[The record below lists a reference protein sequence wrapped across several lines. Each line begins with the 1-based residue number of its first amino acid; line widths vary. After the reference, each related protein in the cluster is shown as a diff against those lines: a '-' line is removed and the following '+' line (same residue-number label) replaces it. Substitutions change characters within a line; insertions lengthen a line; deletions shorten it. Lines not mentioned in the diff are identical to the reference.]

1 MNTKMLINFLF
12 LVCGLFLTHSAAAQE
27 IRKNEKGETIIV
39 NPDGSWRY
47 FNKEAGGGNYPVY
60 TGTVSPMDNPV
71 LLTEEDAR
79 KIANRRALLAKEAT
93 SLAHSR
99 AEKAEEQRA
108 KLENDLQKTTEIEGE
123 KGDVTQQLNLRL
135 GAARRTELEAK
146 KEAQM
151 ADQELAEAEN
161 LTRKGSI
168 LQEFKKVQTSRAS
181 AINLPKSDG
190 FSADFLTAMTP
201 QAPYYADLFNNSQ
214 SPRVIPIKSC
224 RYTFEGVDAK
234 TNRVRRDLEPQPL
247 FTYTDEKLRM
257 FLKDKEYL
265 RCQGFLSAVD
275 GGFRVLTLEFTF
287 ASPNAR
293 EAYGFIEKGSML
305 GIKLLDGNFVNLTSG
320 AMDRGSY
327 DTKNGLLT
335 YRVQYPI
342 DYALLPFLQRSEVD
356 KVRVFWS
363 SGYEEYEVY
372 NLDFFT
378 RQIACLDH

>member
-1 MNTKMLINFLF
+1 MSGILF
-12 LVCGLFLTHSAAAQE
+12 PNMISAQE
-27 IRKNEKGETIIV
+27 IRKNENGETIIV
-39 NPDGSWRY
+39 SPDGTWRY

-60 TGTVSPMDNPV
+60 TGNVSPMDNPV

-79 KIANRRALLAKEAT
+79 KIANRRALLAKEAN

-99 AEKAEEQRA
+99 AEKAAEQRT
-108 KLENDLQKTTEIEGE
+108 KLEGDLEKTTATEGE
-123 KGDVTQQLNLRL
+123 KGDVVQQLNLRL
-135 GAARRTELEAK
+135 GAAKRTELEAQ

-151 ADQELAEAEN
+151 ADQELIEAET
-161 LTRKGSI
+161 LTHKGNI
-168 LQEFKKVQTSRAS
+168 LQEFKKAQTSRAS
-181 AINLPKSDG
+181 AINLPKSVG

-201 QAPYYADLFNNSQ
+201 QAPYYSDLFNTTSI
-214 SPRVIPIKSC
+214 PRTIPVKNC

-247 FTYTDEKLRM
+247 FNFTDEKLRM

-265 RCQGFLSAVD
+265 RCQGYLSAVD

-305 GIKLLDGNFVNLTSG
+305 AIKLLDGNFVNLTSG

-342 DYALLPFLQRSEVD
+342 DHALLPFLQRSEVD

-363 SGYEEYEVY
+363 SGFEEYEVY

-378 RQIACLDH
+378 RQVACLDH